1 MILSFTYYY
10 FLFMSWQ
17 EISYLVGGLWMFLFG
32 VSLFE
37 DAIKN
42 LATKSFRNL
51 IKNATNTLFKS
62 IGTGVFATA
71 ILQSSAVVSL
81 MAVSFVGAGVLDFSH
96 AIWIIL
102 WTNIWA
108 PIADIVLGNLW
119 LRFSLSSLALPLI
132 GLSSL
137 FLLIFSRSTKLKN
150 IFKIFIGLWLLFLWL
165 GYMRDSMLSLAS
177 SVDLLQYINLPLFI
191 YFLLWLVLTILMQS
205 SSATIVLVLTAAS
218 SGIIDYRM
226 WIPLI
231 LWAFLWTTLTVVLW
245 SLGWNYLKKQVAF
258 SHVFFNL
265 FSVIL
270 WFIFFPIIVV
280 ALQAITFNT
289 IVWLSIFAIWFK
301 ILCVLIV
308 TPFIWLFVRFL
319 QKLFPEKK
327 TILWLAIDNVS
338 PNVID
343 ASFLAIHNDSI
354 FLIKKVFKY
363 ILNIWL
369 IDEKEVL
376 KKNGKKISLIDKE
389 YCIDIEKLD
398 QQYVFIKKI
407 EQSLIGFSTNV
418 KRNSLS
424 WKDIDQM
431 SSYFLIISN
440 IVYAAKYMKDI
451 RQNIENLQMNSDIW
465 FQDRYKEFRGV
476 LIELYKNISEVIDG
490 KHDNELL
497 QHIVVLLKKIHMVD
511 QDFLNS
517 FSQATVKTKSEQLAL
532 SDLLHINRSFYL
544 SSVSLVSSLQDLFLS
559 KDQKLILEELENIN
573 K

>member
-1 MILSFTYYY
+1 
-10 FLFMSWQ
+10 MSWQ

-62 IGTGVFATA
+62 IGTGVSATA

-137 FLLIFSRSTKLKN
+137 FLLIFSKSTKLKN

-451 RQNIENLQMNSDIW
+451 RQNIENLQMNSDVW
-465 FQDRYKEFRGV
+465 FQNRYKEFRGV